1 MRKKSLLVLATAAVM
16 VLGGT
21 FTAHAEETQWY
32 VYSKDSQDSDAPAKD
47 NMAQA
52 DAWAERHKSDIANI
66 VNIEARYAAV
76 VNEVVSFLEY
86 DVNYTRPMMYYTI
99 RDQKGVCCDYTLLT
113 GALCEI
119 VGIDHKYVSGI
130 LYNDSHPILKVNIN
144 GEWRYSDPT
153 GVESG
158 AVGLYG
164 AANGWEEA
172 NDGDMNKYFAAS
184 MCGNLGEDI
193 LKLSQMKP
201 EDCQLVKDR
210 YGNEAWIPMSEAIAV
225 AEGRMP
231 LQEYLN
237 KYGLRQ

>member
-16 VLGGT
+16 VFGGAM
-21 FTAHAEETQWY
+21 TAHAEETQWY
-32 VYSKDSQDSDAPAKD
+32 VYGTGKMSGDTATED
-47 NMAQA
+47 NIAQA
-52 DAWAERHKSDIANI
+52 DAWAERRKDAILS
-66 VNIEARYAAV
+66 VENIEERYAAV
-76 VNEVVSFLEY
+76 VNEVVSFLDY

-113 GALCEI
+113 GALCEK
-119 VGIDHKYVSGI
+119 VGIDHEYISGV
-130 LYNDSHPILKVNIN
+130 LYNDGHPILKVNTN

-184 MCGNLGEDI
+184 MCGNSGDELI
-193 LKLSQMKP
+193 RLSQQKMSDKV
-201 EDCQLVKDR
+201 LVKDR
-210 YGNEAWIPMSEAIAV
+210 YGNEAWVLVEDATTMKKEDFLA
-225 AEGRMP
+225 
-231 LQEYLN
+231 

>member
-16 VLGGT
+16 VLGGA

-32 VYSKDSQDSDAPAKD
+32 VYSKDSQDSEAFVKD
-47 NMAQA
+47 NLAQA
-52 DAWAERHKSDIANI
+52 DAWAERHKGNIASIEDI
-66 VNIEARYAAV
+66 EERYAAV
-76 VNEVVSFLEY
+76 VNEVMSFLDY
-86 DVNYTRPMMYYTI
+86 DTTYTRPMLYYTI

-113 GALCEI
+113 GALCEK
-119 VGIDHKYVSGI
+119 VGIDHEYISGV
-130 LYNDSHPILKVNIN
+130 LYNDGHPILKVNTN

-164 AANGWEEA
+164 AVNGWEEA

-184 MCGNLGEDI
+184 MCGNDGDEAI
-193 LKLSQMKP
+193 RLSQMKP

-225 AEGRMP
+225 AEGRMS

-237 KYGLRQ
+237 KYGLKQ

>member
-16 VLGGT
+16 VFGGAM
-21 FTAHAEETQWY
+21 TAHAEETQWY
-32 VYSKDSQDSDAPAKD
+32 VYGTGKMSGDTATED
-47 NMAQA
+47 NIAQA
-52 DAWAERHKSDIANI
+52 DAWAERRKDAILS
-66 VNIEARYAAV
+66 VENIEERYAAV
-76 VNEVVSFLEY
+76 VNEVVSFLDY

-113 GALCEI
+113 GALCEK
-119 VGIDHKYVSGI
+119 VGIDHEYISGI
-130 LYNDSHPILKVNIN
+130 LYNDSHPILKVNTN

-184 MCGNLGEDI
+184 MCGNSGDELI
-193 LKLSQMKP
+193 RLSQQKMSDKV
-201 EDCQLVKDR
+201 LVKDR
-210 YGNEAWIPMSEAIAV
+210 YGNEAWVLVEDAATMKKEDFLA
-225 AEGRMP
+225 
-231 LQEYLN
+231 